1 MKVVAIGGKAF
12 VTGFVLAGVTGEYV
26 ASSSDALKRVQK
38 LVRDPSVGLIMVSD
52 DVARPIRDELTAV
65 RANKAVPL
73 IYEVPGPG
81 SKQEKVEYRAM
92 LRSILGV

>member
-1 MKVVAIGGKAF
+1 MKVVAIGGNAF
-12 VTGFVLAGVTGEYV
+12 VTAFVLAGVSGEYV
-26 ASSSDALKRVQK
+26 NSPTDALKRIQK
-38 LVRDPSVGLIMVSD
+38 LAKDPAVGLIMVSD
-52 DVARPIRDELTAV
+52 DVAKPIRDDLTAA
-65 RANKAVPL
+65 RANKAIPL